1 MEILNIK
8 NLSFKY
14 PSSAVNALDSVS
26 LSLENGSF
34 NLLCG
39 ESGCGKT
46 TLLKMIKRELSPVGE
61 KSGEVLFFGED
72 LSSLSD
78 VKSACEIGYVSQN
91 TDDAIVT
98 DTVWRELAFGLEN
111 LGLARD
117 EAKRRV
123 AETASFFGIE
133 KLLQKKICELS
144 GGQKQMILLA
154 SVMLMHPKLLILD
167 EPTSKLDPIAAS
179 DFIAAIRKL
188 NSELGITVIIAEHRI
203 EELVSMADRVIY
215 MEDGRIPFVCRPR
228 ELAEKLSKTEKGYVM
243 SGALPG
249 AVRLFISLEKKGD
262 SPLTVNEGRIF
273 VSETYKNS
281 IRQNEIPSYTH
292 SDTESIRLEEVSFRY
307 SKNSEDVLSC
317 TDLTVYKGER
327 FFILG
332 GNGVGKTTLLS
343 VISGLRRPYRGKV
356 FVEGKRLSEYK
367 SNSLYR
373 GVLASLPQDP
383 YTLFLKSSVK
393 EDLCALLS
401 AFGIKGD
408 EAERRINA
416 VCAKMKTE
424 HLLSRHPFDLSGGEI
439 QKCALAKVLLTEPKV
454 ILLDEPT
461 KGYDANSKAVFAEIL
476 RELKN
481 DGITTVTVSHD
492 IEFAAEN
499 ADRCAMLFGGEI
511 ISPDI
516 PEVFFSENYFYTT
529 SANRMARGS
538 YDGVVTVD
546 ALARM
551 CNINGEKE

>member
-8 NLSFKY
+8 NLNFKY
-14 PSSAVNALDSVS
+14 PSCDVKALDDVS
-26 LSLENGSF
+26 LSVEQGSF

-46 TLLKMIKRELSPVGE
+46 TLLKMIKRELSPAGE
-61 KSGEVLFFGED
+61 KSGDILFCGED
-72 LSSLSD
+72 LYSISD
-78 VKSACEIGYVSQN
+78 IASACRIGYVAQN

-98 DTVWRELAFGLEN
+98 DTVWRELSFGLEN
-111 LGLARD
+111 VGVSGE

-133 KLLQKKICELS
+133 KLLKRKICELS
-144 GGQKQMILLA
+144 GGQKQMILLSA
-154 SVMLMHPKLLILD
+154 VMLMHPSLLILD
-167 EPTSKLDPIAAS
+167 EPTSKLDPIAAA

-188 NSELGITVIIAEHRI
+188 NVELGITVIIAEHRI
-203 EELVSMADRVIY
+203 EELISIADRIIY
-215 MEDGRIPFVCRPR
+215 MEDGRVPFVCRPR
-228 ELAEKLSKTEKGYVM
+228 ELSDKLSGVKKGHVIK
-243 SGALPG
+243 GTLPG
-249 AVRLFISLEKKGD
+249 AVRLFSELKKSGD

-273 VSETYKNS
+273 VDESFKND
-281 IRQNEIPSYTH
+281 IRENEIPEYSH
-292 SDTESIRLEEVSFRY
+292 SETESIRLEAVSFRY
-307 SKNSEDVLSC
+307 SKNSDDILSLL
-317 TDLTVYKGER
+317 DLTVYKGER

-356 FVEGKRLSEYK
+356 FVEGKKLSEYK

-383 YTLFLKSSVK
+383 YTLFLESSVR
-393 EDLCALLS
+393 EDLRKYLTAL
-401 AFGIKGD
+401 GRKRD
-408 EAERRINA
+408 EIDERINS

-424 HLLSRHPFDLSGGEI
+424 HLLDRHPFDLSGGEI
-439 QKCALAKVLLTEPKV
+439 QKCALTKVLLAEPSI

-461 KGYDANSKAVFAEIL
+461 KGYDSRSKEVFAQIL
-476 RELKN
+476 ASLSSE
-481 DGITTVTVSHD
+481 GITTVTVSHD

-511 ISPDI
+511 ISPAV

-529 SANRMARGS
+529 AANRMARGK
-538 YDGVVTVD
+538 YDRVVTVKD
-546 ALARM
+546 LARM
-551 CNINGEKE
+551 CMLNGEK